1 MRLRYLVVDPR
12 GQLRRVSQ
20 SVVEGLWEG
29 QHRADALGCPCG
41 NELRLVSVV
50 LDDTL
55 LPRRIYLLRLP
66 LTDGRFTPENYL
78 TLQLFTMPDCVTTKE
93 VIQHHA
99 AGWPANFFQQLAL
112 ILDVPLADLPVPVR
126 VGGPLFMAAALRLT
140 PHQAL
145 RYFH

>member
-20 SVVEGLWEG
+20 SAVEGLWEG
-29 QHRADALGCPCG
+29 RHKADVLGCPCRS
-41 NELRLVSVV
+41 ELRVVSVV
-50 LDDTL
+50 MNDAL

-66 LTDGRFTPENYL
+66 LTDGLFTLENYL

-93 VIQHHA
+93 VVQHHA
-99 AGWPANFFQQLAL
+99 AGWPTNFFQQLAL